1 MGIYDVSAIESV
13 EGVVTAVH
21 WTYTNDEGSIGGV
34 HTLPTPAGNVPIV
47 AVTEVVTEGWLITTL
62 PNTSEELDAAIA
74 SRNVEP
80 VEPTITYFHEPNVLP
95 S

>member
-21 WTYTNDEGSIGGV
+21 WTYTNDVGSIGGV
-34 HTLPTPAGNVPIV
+34 HTLPVPAGDVPIV
-47 AVTEVVTEGWLITTL
+47 VVTEVVSEAWLIATL

-74 SRNVEP
+74 SRIVET
-80 VEPTITYFHEPNVLP
+80 VEPTITYFHDPHDIPN
-95 S
+95 

>member
-34 HTLPTPAGNVPIV
+34 HTLPTPAGGMPMEE
-47 AVTEVVTEGWLITTL
+47 VTEVISEVWLIASL
-62 PNTSEELDAAIA
+62 PNTSAELEAAIT
-74 SRNVEP
+74 SRK
-80 VEPTITYFHEPNVLP
+80 TTCHF
-95 S
+95 